1 MVAPRPRI
9 VVLTGPTAAGKT
21 GIGVALAEQLD
32 AEIVSADSQ
41 QVYRFMDVGTAKPT
55 AEDRARVPHHLI
67 DVVDPDVQ
75 YDAARYADD
84 AARAI
89 DAILSR
95 GHAVLVV
102 GGTGLYIRAAL
113 EGLTSGPG
121 RDPELR
127 ARLEEEDAAARAR
140 GDTSLLHRRLAK
152 VDPETAERLHPN
164 DKVRIIRALEIQVH
178 TGRAASERTEKREP
192 RYDALQIAIDP
203 GREPLIQRIDA
214 RCDAMIEG
222 GLLQEV
228 RALRERGYGPE
239 LPSMRAIGYRHMQ
252 PVVEGLETL
261 ANVREQMKHD
271 TRQFAR
277 RQRTWLRRVE
287 GALWCR
293 PEETSRIR
301 AEAVAWLAG

>member
-21 GIGVALAEQLD
+21 GIAVALAEQLD

-55 AEDRARVPHHLI
+55 AEQRARVPHHLI

-75 YDAARYADD
+75 YDAARYAVD

-127 ARLEEEDAAARAR
+127 ARLDEEDATARSR
-140 GDTSLLHRRLAK
+140 GDTGLLHRRLAK

-164 DKVRIIRALEIQVH
+164 DKVRLIRALEIQAH
-178 TGRAASERTEKREP
+178 TGQAASERTEKPEP

-252 PVVEGLETL
+252 PVVDGLETL
-261 ANVREQMKHD
+261 ATVREQMKHD

-287 GALWCR
+287 GAMWCR

>member
-9 VVLTGPTAAGKT
+9 LVLTGPTAAGKT
-21 GIGVALAEQLD
+21 GIGVDLAEKLG

-55 AEDRARVPHHLI
+55 AEERARVPHHLI

-75 YDAARYADD
+75 YDAARYAAD
-84 AARAI
+84 ARRAI
-89 DAILSR
+89 DAILAR
-95 GHAVLVV
+95 GRAVIVV

-113 EGLTSGPG
+113 VGLHRGPG

-127 ARLEEEDAAARAR
+127 AQLEEEDASGRSR
-140 GDTSLLHRRLAK
+140 GDGAVLHRKLAA

-164 DKVRIIRALEIQVH
+164 DKVRIIRALEIQAH
-178 TGRAASERTEKREP
+178 TGQAASERKEEREP
-192 RYDALQIAIDP
+192 RYEALQIAVDP
-203 GREPLIQRIDA
+203 GRTALIERIEA

-239 LPSMRAIGYRHMQ
+239 LASMRAIGYRHMQ
-252 PVVEGLETL
+252 PVIDGLETL
-261 ANVREQMKHD
+261 ANVREQIKHD

-277 RQRTWLRRVE
+277 RQRTWLRRVD
-287 GALWCR
+287 GLRWRR
-293 PEETSRIR
+293 PEEVQRIR
-301 AEAVAWLAG
+301 EEAEAWLA